1 MISSKQILNK
11 LFIIVLFNL
20 SLQAS
25 SILTDYRQNG
35 LDGIEKK
42 MDLELTKDK
51 YWNNV
56 LKNIDTSF
64 GYIES
69 YNSILTC
76 DKEKSTLSLF
86 KLDTKK
92 KYVQLEE
99 YSAFTGKIK
108 GDKIKEGDLK
118 TPIGIYNLEKKISK
132 LDSFYGP
139 LAFVTNYPNT
149 YDKFRGKNGSG
160 IWIHG
165 LPTEQ
170 ERDDYTKGCI
180 AINNDNIMC
189 LDKEVHIDSTLLII
203 NPDKQKI
210 EVSKKVLA
218 SILANLY
225 EWRYSWLYND
235 TKKYLS
241 FYADNFVRDDG
252 MKYERFLTYKTRIF
266 NKKEK
271 KKILFHDINV
281 IAYPAAK
288 DIFQITFKE
297 FYTSNSFKFEGNKVL
312 MVKVDANHNF
322 KILTEK

>member
-1 MISSKQILNK
+1 MSSKLILHI
-11 LFIIVLFNL
+11 LFILALFSL
-20 SLQAS
+20 SLHANS
-25 SILTDYRQNG
+25 VLTDYRQNG
-35 LDGIEKK
+35 VDGLEKK
-42 MDLELTKDK
+42 MDLELTKVE
-51 YWNNV
+51 YWNNFLENV
-56 LKNIDTSF
+56 DTSF
-64 GYIES
+64 GYLES

-86 KLDTKK
+86 KHNTEKK
-92 KYVQLEE
+92 FTQLEE
-99 YSAFTGKIK
+99 YSAFTGKVK

-118 TPIGIYNLEKKISK
+118 TPVGIYNLEKKISK

-180 AINNDNIMC
+180 AINNDNIVC
-189 LDKEVHIDSTLLII
+189 LDKEVHINSTVLII
-203 NPDKQKI
+203 NPDKKRI
-210 EVSKKVLA
+210 EVEKKVFA
-218 SILANLY
+218 KILANLY

-235 TKKYLS
+235 TQKYLS
-241 FYADNFVRDDG
+241 FYAENFMRYDG
-252 MKYERFLTYKTRIF
+252 MKYDRFVKYKTRIF
-266 NKKEK
+266 KKKER
-271 KKILFHDINV
+271 KKILFNDINV
-281 IAYPAAK
+281 IAYPNAK
-288 DIFQITFKE
+288 NIFQITFKE

-312 MVKVDANHNF
+312 MVQVDSNNNF